1 MRILHIIGSLERG
14 GAEVML
20 SKLINAMHE
29 DVHCV
34 ISLTK
39 LGPLGEHLIASG
51 HNVHA
56 LNIRKGSFLL
66 GLLALWR
73 YIRAFKPNVIQ
84 TWMYHSDL
92 LGGVVGRLA
101 GIPNIIWNIRNT
113 EIPQGKLSKTYFI
126 IRICALLSSYV
137 PRRIVCCADAA
148 LRHHEMLGYC
158 KAKMIA
164 IPNGYLINSDLP
176 DSREI
181 LLMRQSLG
189 IASDVL
195 IIGAVGR
202 FDPLKG
208 YDIFIEAANFIEK
221 SFEGRILFLM
231 IGRQMT
237 NENILLKK
245 LISDKGGDAKFM
257 MIGERNDASKL
268 ISVLDIFCLS
278 SRSEGFPNVVAEAM
292 LMQVPCVVTDVGDA
306 RKIVGKDGVVV
317 NKNDPQELANGILEL
332 LNMHHEER
340 NSLGISGRTNV
351 INNYSID
358 AVSKKYAK
366 IYRNLN

>member
-20 SKLINAMHE
+20 SKLMHAMHG

-39 LGPLGEHLIASG
+39 IGPLGEKLIASG
-51 HNVHA
+51 YEVRA
-56 LNIRKGSFLL
+56 LNIRNRSFFWALL
-66 GLLALWR
+66 TLWR
-73 YIRAFKPNVIQ
+73 YIRVYKPNVIQ

-92 LGGVVGRLA
+92 LGGVVGRIA
-101 GIPNIIWNIRNT
+101 GISNVIWNIRNT
-113 EIPQGKLSKTYFI
+113 EIPQSKFSKTYFI

-137 PRRIVCCADAA
+137 PCKIVCCADSA
-148 LRHHEMLGYC
+148 LRHHERLGYY
-158 KAKMIA
+158 KEKMIV
-164 IPNGYLINSDLP
+164 IPNGYLVNSALP

-181 LLMRQSLG
+181 LSMRQSLG
-189 IASDVL
+189 ITSDIL

-208 YDIFIEAANFIEK
+208 YDIFIEAANFLEK
-221 SFEGRILFLM
+221 SFEGEIVFLM

-237 NENILLKK
+237 NENPLLKK
-245 LISDKGGDAKFM
+245 IISEKGGEAKFI
-257 MIGERNDASKL
+257 MIGERNDVSRL
-268 ISVLDIFCLS
+268 MPILDIFCLS

-306 RKIVGKDGVVV
+306 RKIVGRNGIVV
-317 NKNDPQELANGILEL
+317 KRNDPRELASGILQL
-332 LNMHHEER
+332 LNMRRDER
-340 NSLGISGRTNV
+340 KALGISGRAE
-351 INNYSID
+351 IIKSYSID
-358 AVSKKYAK
+358 AVAKQYAK
-366 IYRNLN
+366 IYRDLN

>member
-20 SKLINAMHE
+20 CKLIAAMRE

-39 LGPLGEHLIASG
+39 LGPLGEQLIASG
-51 HNVHA
+51 HDVHV
-56 LNIRKGSFLL
+56 LNIRKRSFLL

-73 YIRAFKPNVIQ
+73 CIRAFKPNVIQ

-101 GIPNIIWNIRNT
+101 GISNVIWNIRNT
-113 EIPQGKLSKTYFI
+113 EIPQGRLSKTYFI
-126 IRICALLSSYV
+126 IRICALLSNFV
-137 PRRIVCCADAA
+137 PRRIVCCAESA
-148 LRHHEMLGYC
+148 LRYHERLGYC
-158 KAKMIA
+158 KRKMIP
-164 IPNGYLINSDLP
+164 IPNGYLVNSDLP

-181 LLMRQSLG
+181 LFMRRSFG
-189 IASDVL
+189 ITSDVL
-195 IIGAVGR
+195 IVGAVGR

-221 SFEGRILFLM
+221 SFKGRILFLM

-237 NENILLKK
+237 NENPLLKK
-245 LISDKGGDAKFM
+245 LISEKGGNAKFM

-268 ISVLDIFCLS
+268 ISMLDIFCLP

-306 RKIVGKDGVVV
+306 RKIVGKDGIVV

-340 NSLGISGRTNV
+340 NSLGISGRAK
-351 INNYSID
+351 IIKSYSID
-358 AVSKKYAK
+358 AVAEQYAK
-366 IYRNLN
+366 IYRELN